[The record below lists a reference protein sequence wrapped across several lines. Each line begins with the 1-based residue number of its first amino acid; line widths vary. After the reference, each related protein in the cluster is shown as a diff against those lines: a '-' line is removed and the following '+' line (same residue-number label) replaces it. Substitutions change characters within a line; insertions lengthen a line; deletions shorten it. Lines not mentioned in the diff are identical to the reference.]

1 MPLYE
6 YECKK
11 CGHRFEKIQKF
22 SDKMV
27 KKCPE
32 CGGQVEQ
39 MISAPAVQFKG
50 SGWYVTDYAKKSSSP
65 GGGGDCERESKKD
78 DKPKADSSAKKVR
91 SRKAPPRRVHRGKA
105 PRKRARRKKAHRRQL
120 FQRNSS
126 QRFRAPSVIHA
137 GNCTAA
143 KTSHHGS
150 LPPVL
155 LQLPLKVIHNHG
167 EQMHPRISSRRCYA
181 FYWDR
186 SSAETVFPH

>member
-65 GGGGDCERESKKD
+65 GLSGGDSGAKDKSD
-78 DKPKADSSAKKVR
+78 DKSKSDGSSSSSKDASSKDSSSKEGAKAGSSKE
-91 SRKAPPRRVHRGKA
+91 SSSKETPRR
-105 PRKRARRKKAHRRQL
+105 
-120 FQRNSS
+120 
-126 QRFRAPSVIHA
+126 
-137 GNCTAA
+137 
-143 KTSHHGS
+143 GS
-150 LPPVL
+150 GRH
-155 LQLPLKVIHNHG
+155 K
-167 EQMHPRISSRRCYA
+167 
-181 FYWDR
+181 
-186 SSAETVFPH
+186 